1 MTLLLRRSLDNG
13 ALPTSPQP
21 TTTGPSS
28 RLEEGSKTNQ
38 PKRSE
43 DQAPNE
49 FPYVLL
55 HRPWSRG
62 IMASERGGIVGPRRV
77 LVVDDDPWICR
88 LLTRFLS
95 GEGYQVQAVAAGHSM
110 WRLLKTWPCDL
121 VILDLRLPNGEDGLS
136 LARMLRSESR
146 IGLIMLTGK
155 SDGADKIVG
164 LEIGADDYVT
174 KPFEPRELLARIRS
188 VLRRSDHHR
197 ADPVTGESGHDVI
210 RFAGWTL
217 DVDQRA
223 LMAHTGAMVALT
235 SYEFDLLVALA
246 RRPGRALS
254 RDQILELIANRQW
267 APNDRSVDVLVGKLR
282 RKLNDDPRSPR
293 LIKAIRGVGYA
304 FTSPADS
311 GGDGAGSVA
320 APAGP

>member
-1 MTLLLRRSLDNG
+1 MAHVPMRDR
-13 ALPTSPQP
+13 Q
-21 TTTGPSS
+21 
-28 RLEEGSKTNQ
+28 
-38 PKRSE
+38 
-43 DQAPNE
+43 
-49 FPYVLL
+49 
-55 HRPWSRG
+55 RG

-88 LLTRFLS
+88 FLTRFLS
-95 GEGYQVQAVAAGHSM
+95 GEGFQVQSVAAGHSM

-121 VILDLRLPNGEDGLS
+121 VILDLRLPDGEDGLS
-136 LARMLRSESR
+136 LARTLRSESQ
-146 IGLIMLTGK
+146 IALIMLTGK

-197 ADPVTGESGHDVI
+197 ADPLMQETGHDVI

-217 DVDQRA
+217 DLDQRA
-223 LMAHTGAMVALT
+223 LTAHTGVVVELT

-246 RRPGRALS
+246 SRPGRPLS
-254 RDQILELIANRQW
+254 REQILELVANRQW

-293 LIKAIRGVGYA
+293 LIKAIRGIGYV
-304 FTSPADS
+304 FTCPAAADRADS
-311 GGDGAGSVA
+311 PHFVS
-320 APAGP
+320 